1 MAATAPRR
9 RPEEPETPPRSLLAR
24 ILPVG
29 GLFPWWATFLLSV
42 YLLMKL
48 GATLEHPCSIIGTWP
63 PMTRAH
69 VSKSYRALS
78 VCTHPDKL
86 VGRSAADIERGGML
100 FARASRA
107 REHLV
112 GAMRAAAASD
122 DAGEATP
129 RSAEI
134 TCSTNLDGAIY
145 DLFAALLRL
154 AADTGVSGLGTSAL
168 RFVIDLVTFELGA
181 TLSISLLML
190 LFSIS
195 VSIANLC
202 SFLWTTGPLTA
213 LLSSFVALVVAPLPT
228 LRLLAALPVIRYRA
242 WWQLELR
249 PLVGLHEPD
258 DDDAPVSDE
267 APADAPPAENAPGAP
282 SSKGVRRRAHAKSSS
297 AVPLATTSEAAR
309 SDGEP
314 PRGKKDD
321 AQMPR
326 GETDAGSAASSG
338 GDGAVSSHFAA
349 LEMASTVI
357 RRRRSRRDL
366 DLGAV
371 ISAL

>member
-1 MAATAPRR
+1 MAAMAPRR
-9 RPEEPETPPRSLLAR
+9 RPEEPATPPRGLLAR

-48 GATLEHPCSIIGTWP
+48 GATLEHPCTVLGAWTPISKS
-63 PMTRAH
+63 H
-69 VSKSYRALS
+69 VAKSYRALS

-100 FARASRA
+100 FARASQA

-129 RSAEI
+129 RPAEI

-145 DLFAALLRL
+145 ELFAALLRL
-154 AADTGVSGLGTSAL
+154 AADTGVNGLAASAL

-190 LFSIS
+190 LFSVGVS
-195 VSIANLC
+195 VANLC

-213 LLSSFVALVVAPLPT
+213 LLSACVAIVVAPLPT
-228 LRLLAALPVIRYRA
+228 LRLLVALPAIRYRA
-242 WWQLELR
+242 WWQFELR
-249 PLVGLHEPD
+249 PILGRSQSD
-258 DDDAPVSDE
+258 DDDT
-267 APADAPPAENAPGAP
+267 PGA
-282 SSKGVRRRAHAKSSS
+282 
-297 AVPLATTSEAAR
+297 
-309 SDGEP
+309 
-314 PRGKKDD
+314 
-321 AQMPR
+321 
-326 GETDAGSAASSG
+326 
-338 GDGAVSSHFAA
+338 
-349 LEMASTVI
+349 
-357 RRRRSRRDL
+357 
-366 DLGAV
+366 
-371 ISAL
+371 